1 VSEECQF
8 RALDV
13 AIVRLS
19 ALDAG
24 HVIPEPPDD
33 LDSPEAMRGFLSE
46 VAADP
51 VVREAIAVSSAAL
64 DATLHKVASG
74 APVQP
79 ASLRRAVLSTTRYLS
94 RMTRRPTPFGLM
106 AGVASARF
114 DAEPKVRIGTD
125 HRKHVRADM
134 GWLITV
140 IRPLETEPEVLERL
154 RLVAN
159 DLCFV
164 RGDRLVLP
172 LVREETGE
180 RAPDD
185 REQTVRCTGAVRTA
199 LAAAR
204 EPIRHADLIDRMSEA
219 YRDVAQ
225 DTIRRMVSELVE
237 REFLLTD
244 LRPPA
249 TTDDPVRHVLDR
261 LPRGAGRAQ
270 EAGVH
275 GDGTPPQA
283 TGLAEVRDALAAYAR
298 TSPGEGREAW
308 RTATAVMR
316 GLSES
321 DRMIQVDL
329 RMDADVV
336 LPHEVAAEFEDAATI
351 AWRLLPPH
359 LAPADPL
366 AEYRAAFVERY
377 GTGALVPVKDVLDPQ
392 TGIGPPAGYLLP
404 PGHRRRADR
413 SAATP
418 ERDTLLLGLA
428 QRGDREVVLDDEL
441 VERLA
446 RPGSGDEPASY
457 AEMCAQF
464 LADSEDAVQAGEF
477 RLVAAAMNFT
487 RPGAMFGRFLRL
499 LPELGEAV
507 AGVAGEEASPAA
519 PAQLIGPLVHS
530 RSSNVAQVPRLT
542 DDAVQVGVFAERPET
557 LSLDDLAISADH
569 ERFSVV
575 STRDGREV
583 VPFPFHA
590 LNPQLTVPNAVRFL
604 MEIAES
610 RTPAWPLW
618 TWGAAE
624 RMPYLPRVRRGRT
637 VLAPARWLPD
647 PRLKEETDWAT
658 WKQAFDRWRAEWA
671 VPDTVYATST
681 DHRIRLDLTSEAHL
695 HLLRTDLRKRPGTVV
710 QEEPAGGRYGTGWAR
725 GHATEVVVPLRPV
738 RRREIREIREST
750 RRLSSRRAHP
760 PGGEWLYLRV
770 YAAPGRH
777 GELITRHLPELARQ
791 AAPVTDRWFFLRYRD
806 DEPHLRVRFHGEP
819 PAVNTHLLPA
829 AHRWADGLATAGVIS
844 GIVLDTYR
852 PEIDRYGGPELIE
865 AAEHVFSADTRSVL
879 EQLALRGRG
888 LLDLPME
895 ILLAANHLDLAEQLH
910 GDGWQEWLLGAY
922 PKGARHKTFQR
933 CRREAMPLLDPV
945 GGRTELAKTP
955 GGDLLLQSWRR
966 RASQVAAYGRLVRQ
980 NVENPSDVFSSVL
993 HMHHNRLAGIDPRAE
1008 QDAYAIAR
1016 GAVQVHQDR
1025 ERHLNR

>member
-1 VSEECQF
+1 
-8 RALDV
+8 
-13 AIVRLS
+13 
-19 ALDAG
+19 
-24 HVIPEPPDD
+24 
-33 LDSPEAMRGFLSE
+33 
-46 VAADP
+46 
-51 VVREAIAVSSAAL
+51 
-64 DATLHKVASG
+64 
-74 APVQP
+74 
-79 ASLRRAVLSTTRYLS
+79 
-94 RMTRRPTPFGLM
+94 
-106 AGVASARF
+106 
-114 DAEPKVRIGTD
+114 
-125 HRKHVRADM
+125 
-134 GWLITV
+134 
-140 IRPLETEPEVLERL
+140 VLERL

-172 LVREETGE
+172 LVREETDE

-261 LPRGAGRAQ
+261 LPQDAGRVK

-275 GDGTPPQA
+275 GDAALPQEA
-283 TGLAEVRDALAAYAR
+283 GLSQETGLAEVRDALATYAR

-336 LPHEVAAEFEDAATI
+336 LPHEVAAEFEDAATL

-366 AEYRAAFVERY
+366 AEYRAAFIERY

-392 TGIGPPAGYLLP
+392 TGIGPPTGYLLP
-404 PGHRRRADR
+404 PGHRRCADR

-418 ERDTLLLGLA
+418 EHDTLLLGLA

-446 RPGSGDEPASY
+446 WPGSGDEPASY
-457 AEMCAQF
+457 AEMCAQL

-519 PAQLIGPLVHS
+519 PAQLIGPLVDS

-557 LSLDDLAISADH
+557 LSLDD
-569 ERFSVV
+569 F
-575 STRDGREV
+575 
-583 VPFPFHA
+583 
-590 LNPQLTVPNAVRFL
+590 
-604 MEIAES
+604 
-610 RTPAWPLW
+610 
-618 TWGAAE
+618 
-624 RMPYLPRVRRGRT
+624 
-637 VLAPARWLPD
+637 
-647 PRLKEETDWAT
+647 
-658 WKQAFDRWRAEWA
+658 
-671 VPDTVYATST
+671 
-681 DHRIRLDLTSEAHL
+681 
-695 HLLRTDLRKRPGTVV
+695 
-710 QEEPAGGRYGTGWAR
+710 
-725 GHATEVVVPLRPV
+725 
-738 RRREIREIREST
+738 
-750 RRLSSRRAHP
+750 
-760 PGGEWLYLRV
+760 
-770 YAAPGRH
+770 
-777 GELITRHLPELARQ
+777 
-791 AAPVTDRWFFLRYRD
+791 
-806 DEPHLRVRFHGEP
+806 
-819 PAVNTHLLPA
+819 
-829 AHRWADGLATAGVIS
+829 
-844 GIVLDTYR
+844 
-852 PEIDRYGGPELIE
+852 
-865 AAEHVFSADTRSVL
+865 
-879 EQLALRGRG
+879 
-888 LLDLPME
+888 
-895 ILLAANHLDLAEQLH
+895 
-910 GDGWQEWLLGAY
+910 
-922 PKGARHKTFQR
+922 
-933 CRREAMPLLDPV
+933 
-945 GGRTELAKTP
+945 
-955 GGDLLLQSWRR
+955 
-966 RASQVAAYGRLVRQ
+966 
-980 NVENPSDVFSSVL
+980 
-993 HMHHNRLAGIDPRAE
+993 
-1008 QDAYAIAR
+1008 
-1016 GAVQVHQDR
+1016 
-1025 ERHLNR
+1025 